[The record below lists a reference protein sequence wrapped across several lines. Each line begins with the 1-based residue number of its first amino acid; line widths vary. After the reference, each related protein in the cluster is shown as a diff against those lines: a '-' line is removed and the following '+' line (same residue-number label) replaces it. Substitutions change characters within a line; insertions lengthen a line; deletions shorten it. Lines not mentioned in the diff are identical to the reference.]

1 MGNSG
6 FVDIST
12 TSSILSIIPSE
23 YTNPTEIKLGGNEIN
38 EDNVVIT
45 FAVDDSARKDYQSL
59 IKEFHQQ
66 NPSIT
71 VMLVTPPGD
80 FSIWNEDDLRSL
92 ASAAD
97 ATIILDGRG
106 KLVNNAT
113 MGEVRNITKI
123 ETIKTKG

>member
-1 MGNSG
+1 MISCKQLVRVIVCTT
-6 FVDIST
+6 FVVFMVIIT
-12 TSSILSIIPSE
+12 ACTEHHSSKPGLSPVTEII
-23 YTNPTEIKLGGNEIN
+23 NPTEIKLGGNEIN

-80 FSIWNEDDLRSL
+80 FSIWNEDDLRSDRK
-92 ASAAD
+92 S
-97 ATIILDGRG
+97 
-106 KLVNNAT
+106 V
-113 MGEVRNITKI
+113 V
-123 ETIKTKG
+123 